1 MWSAGMR
8 TMVEAGAARRRVL
21 VVDDSADITESLS
34 DVLQML
40 GHETRS
46 APDGPTA
53 LRLAAEFRPHVVL
66 LDLGLPE
73 MSGQEVARR
82 LRESPGGAQLR
93 IVALT
98 GWADP
103 AAAGSERESD
113 FDAHVVK
120 PVSLDLLRD
129 LIGDARAGQ
138 TG

>member
-1 MWSAGMR
+1 MA
-8 TMVEAGAARRRVL
+8 EAGEARRRVL

-34 DVLQML
+34 EVLQML

-53 LRLAAEFRPHVVL
+53 LRVAAEFRPDVVL

-82 LRESPGGAQLR
+82 LRESAGGPKLR

-98 GWADP
+98 GWGDP
-103 AAAGSERESD
+103 ADAGRAREAD

-120 PVSLDLLRD
+120 PVSLEALRE
-129 LIGDARAGQ
+129 LIGDARSG
-138 TG
+138 GGPG

>member
-1 MWSAGMR
+1 
-8 TMVEAGAARRRVL
+8 MVEAGEARRRVL

-34 DVLQML
+34 EVLQML
-40 GHETRS
+40 GHDTRS

-53 LRLAAEFRPHVVL
+53 LRVAAEFRPHVVL

-82 LRESPGGAQLR
+82 LRESPGGPKLR

-98 GWADP
+98 GWGDP
-103 AAAGSERESD
+103 ADAGRAREAD

-120 PVSLDLLRD
+120 PVSLEALRD
-129 LIGDARAGQ
+129 LIGDARGGGR